1 MSEQRRHWWQRRE
14 TRNPLPEP
22 PARTDRL
29 TFDLVRRG
37 YDCAQV
43 DAHLA
48 LPPARRPH
56 PAAFDLARRGYDRAQ
71 VDRALAAGA

>member
-1 MSEQRRHWWQRRE
+1 MSEQRRHWWQPRE
-14 TRNPLPEP
+14 VRDPLPEP
-22 PARTDRL
+22 PAPTGRP

-37 YDCAQV
+37 YDRAQV

-48 LPPARRPH
+48 LPPAQRSR